1 VTVKGNKKRQE
12 KKTTMLDK
20 DWLKKQAEVI
30 RKADRIDPALY
41 TKYGVKRGLRN
52 ADGSGVLVGLTTIAN
67 VHGYV
72 ISEGEKQAI
81 PGELYYRGIN
91 VKDIVAADKKE
102 HRFGYEEVAYL
113 LMFGELPTARQLI
126 DWKNKLGS
134 YRKLSDGFKENAIM
148 RNPSKNIMNAIAR
161 AILFSYAFDEDGN
174 PDDLSVEKCLAQSVE
189 MIGAFPTIAAYAYNA
204 KAHYHDGKSLLI
216 RIPDPKKSTAETFLS
231 LIREDGK
238 YTKLE
243 AATLDLALILHAEHG
258 GGNNSSFVTHV
269 VTSSFTDI
277 YSSLAAS
284 VLSLKGSRHG
294 GANLRTMRQ
303 MEEIKE
309 KVKDWTKKENVAAY
323 LEKIADKKAGDGTGL
338 IYGLGHAVY
347 TISDPRCVMLKKK
360 ARELATAK
368 GRMEELELYE
378 TIEELGP
385 AIIKSRHPKAED
397 VCANV
402 DLYSGFVYDMLGI
415 PKDLYTPLFAVAR
428 CVSWCSHRMEELI
441 NNGPIY
447 RPAYKPIFHPRE
459 YVRLQDR

>member
-1 VTVKGNKKRQE
+1 MIE
-12 KKTTMLDK
+12 K
-20 DWLKKQAEVI
+20 DWLKQQADMV
-30 RKADRIDPALY
+30 RKADWIDPSLY
-41 TKYGVKRGLRN
+41 VKYGVKRGLRN
-52 ADGSGVLVGLTTIAN
+52 ADGSGVLVGLTTIGN

-91 VKDIVAADKKE
+91 VKDIVAADRRE
-102 HRFGYEEVAYL
+102 HRFGYEETAYL
-113 LMFGELPTARQLI
+113 LLFGELPTVRQLI
-126 DWKNKLGS
+126 DWKNKLGQ
-134 YRKLSDGFKENAIM
+134 YRRLSDGFKENAIM
-148 RNPSKNIMNAIAR
+148 RNPPRDIMNAIAR
-161 AILFSYAFDEDGN
+161 AVLFSYAFDEDGT
-174 PDDLSVEKCLAQSVE
+174 PDDLSIEKCLAQSIE
-189 MIGAFPTIAAYAYNA
+189 MIGAFPTIAAYAYQA
-204 KAHYHDGKSLLI
+204 KRHYHDGGSLLI
-216 RIPDPKKSTAETFLS
+216 RNPDPKRSTAENFLL

-243 AATLDLALILHAEHG
+243 ASTLDLALILHAEHG

-284 VLSLKGSRHG
+284 VLALKGSRHG
-294 GANLRTMRQ
+294 GANLRVMRQ
-303 MEEIKE
+303 MNEIKT
-309 KVKDWTKKENVAAY
+309 KVKDWTKPANVKAY

-347 TISDPRCVMLKKK
+347 TISDPRAQMLKKK

-368 GRMEELELYE
+368 GRQDEMALFEM
-378 TIEELGP
+378 IEDYGP
-385 AIIKSRHPKAED
+385 EIIKSRHPKAED

-415 PKDLYTPLFAVAR
+415 PRDLYTPLFAVAR

-441 NNGPIY
+441 NEGPII

-459 YVRLQDR
+459 YVKLQDR